1 MQDETDLLRW
11 PDGRLTKDM
20 PLHHAVLALLAE
32 KPSHGYELKSSFEQ
46 AVGDQ
51 WGGLNI
57 GHLYQILDRLSRDG
71 LIDSERQPQAV
82 KPDRVVHHLTAAG
95 RAELDRWLGEPSTRQ
110 RGYRDDFFLKLMA
123 AVQAG
128 DQDTLDGVL
137 RRQRAHLLRELRSL
151 ADARAQ
157 SQSDVVALLITAAE
171 LHVRADLGV
180 VDAAEQTLEPAMASA
195 AAADAVSA
203 RAANAAS
210 GGTSAAIG

>member
-1 MQDETDLLRW
+1 
-11 PDGRLTKDM
+11 M
-20 PLHHAVLALLAE
+20 PLHHAVLALLAD
-32 KPSHGYELKSSFEQ
+32 KPAHGYELKSSFEQ

-71 LIDSERQPQAV
+71 LIESERQPQPV

-95 RAELDRWLGEPSTRQ
+95 RIELERWLSEPSTRQ

-123 AVQAG
+123 AAQAK
-128 DQDTLDGVL
+128 DQQTLDGVL

-151 ADARAQ
+151 TEARAQ
-157 SQSDVVALLITAAE
+157 SPSDVVGLLITAAE

-180 VDAAEQTLEPAMASA
+180 VDAAEQTLARARPAEAAVQETGEVTAATEVSRGTEA
-195 AAADAVSA
+195 AA
-203 RAANAAS
+203 
-210 GGTSAAIG
+210 G